1 MLKVEMITKKYFG
14 SKVRIVNDKNGQLLF
29 EGQSWELSGTIL
41 DREVNGIFY
50 KKEYD
55 ALELCV
61 E

>member
-1 MLKVEMITKKYFG
+1 MLKVEMIAKKYFH
-14 SKVRIVNDKNGQLLF
+14 KIRIVNDKNGQLLF
-29 EGQSWELSGTIL
+29 EGRSWELSGNIL